1 MDRATTGVVYFNF
14 GTILNVTSIPKPSLR
29 ALINVL
35 GRLEQKVVFRW
46 INNDTSGFPDNF
58 YVDSWLPQREILS
71 NDNKGIIHFFLSY
84 FKISFILFYFVY
96 NFRSC
101 KL

>member
-1 MDRATTGVVYFNF
+1 MNRATAGVIYFNF

-35 GRLEQKVVFRW
+35 GRLEQKIVFRW
-46 INNDTSGFPDNF
+46 INNDTRGFPDNF

-71 NDNKGIIHFFLSY
+71 NDYKEIIIF
-84 FKISFILFYFVY
+84 
-96 NFRSC
+96 
-101 KL
+101 